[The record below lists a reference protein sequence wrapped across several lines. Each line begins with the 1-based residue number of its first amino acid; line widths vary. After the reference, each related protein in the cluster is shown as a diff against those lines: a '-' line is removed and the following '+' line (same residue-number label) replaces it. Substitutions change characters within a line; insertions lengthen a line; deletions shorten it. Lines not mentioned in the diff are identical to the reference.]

1 MVMLSSI
8 NGREQRKCAQY
19 TRRRKVMGTSDI
31 SNRILDAEEVEL
43 AERTRSV
50 YPEPL
55 YDAPGVELVAAGKRA
70 ELGALFIPTKADAA
84 ILQ

>member
-1 MVMLSSI
+1 MEGNRGSALNLQGGENV
-8 NGREQRKCAQY
+8 
-19 TRRRKVMGTSDI
+19 TGTSDI

-70 ELGALFIPTKADAA
+70 ELGAIFIPTKADAA
-84 ILQ
+84 ILL